1 MTETDPALSLP
12 CGDSPAGSRVMHPLD
27 DVRGGSGSATCPT
40 GSREG
45 FWREAVLRQ
54 AASGVSAAVFCK
66 QNGLAYSTFH
76 RWKEKLSATGTVAVA
91 PAMVQPAAP
100 DPAEARQIHFA
111 ELRPASVRGDRP
123 DSSLHLRCGRF
134 SLRVSSGCDRDLLR
148 DVLTLLGELSC

>member
-12 CGDSPAGSRVMHPLD
+12 CGDCPAEIRVMDPLD
-27 DVRGGSGSATCPT
+27 DVRGGSGPIAAPT

-76 RWKEKLSATGTVAVA
+76 RWKQNLSPTGTVAVA
-91 PAMVQPAAP
+91 PAMVQPVAP

-111 ELRPASVRGDRP
+111 EIRPASVRVDRP
-123 DSSLHLRCGRF
+123 DSSLQLRCGRF
-134 SLRVSSGCDRDLLR
+134 SLRVSPGCDRDLLR